1 MKKLFNSI
9 FPQSLLVGILLLS
22 SSTMSWAQ
30 EAEGA
35 EVTKAE
41 PGFWDAMMTMD
52 ARLLIMLGIVM
63 MLLIIIL
70 IMMGF
75 MVYMLNY
82 ILNGETDKD
91 SAVAV
96 AKEAKPSMLAVWYE
110 KLVSGKL
117 YEGEQERAMILDHDY
132 DGIRE
137 MNYGMPPWLTTF
149 FVVTIGFGI
158 IYLINM
164 YALGTVPHQADEYE
178 EEMAMAVKQQEE
190 RNKKLA
196 NLIDENT
203 VTLNTD
209 AALLAEGQEI
219 YLANCRACHG
229 AEGQG
234 GVGPNLTDKYWKH
247 GGSINDVFK
256 VVKYGVPDKGMI
268 SWSNKLNPPKINAVS
283 NYIMTLVGTNP
294 SNPKAPEGE
303 EYIPVEDNKSVAT
316 N

>member
-1 MKKLFNSI
+1 
-9 FPQSLLVGILLLS
+9 
-22 SSTMSWAQ
+22 MSWAQ

-41 PGFWDAMMTMD
+41 PRFWDAMMTMD

-149 FVVTIGFGI
+149 FVVTIGFGDHI
-158 IYLINM
+158 LDQHVCSRHSTTS
-164 YALGTVPHQADEYE
+164 G
-178 EEMAMAVKQQEE
+178 
-190 RNKKLA
+190 R
-196 NLIDENT
+196 
-203 VTLNTD
+203 
-209 AALLAEGQEI
+209 
-219 YLANCRACHG
+219 
-229 AEGQG
+229 
-234 GVGPNLTDKYWKH
+234 
-247 GGSINDVFK
+247 
-256 VVKYGVPDKGMI
+256 
-268 SWSNKLNPPKINAVS
+268 
-283 NYIMTLVGTNP
+283 
-294 SNPKAPEGE
+294 
-303 EYIPVEDNKSVAT
+303 
-316 N
+316 